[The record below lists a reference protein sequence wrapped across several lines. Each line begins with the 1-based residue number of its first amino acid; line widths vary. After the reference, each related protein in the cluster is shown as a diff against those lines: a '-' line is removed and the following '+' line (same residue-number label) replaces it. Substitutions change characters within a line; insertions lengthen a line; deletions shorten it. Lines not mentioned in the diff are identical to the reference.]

1 MAQHE
6 RRQAPRYVA
15 DMSAYCY
22 KIEKN
27 GTSERH
33 LAKVK
38 GCVGEKEGEVVAPDK
53 ITDISKGG
61 LFLMTVTSYPVD
73 TILVTELMLPGQGG
87 TVSTVGVVRWT
98 REVKGDEPYIYGYG
112 IHFLYV
118 KKDDW
123 SKIERYLSQLKPY
136 TLL

>member
-1 MAQHE
+1 MVQQD
-6 RRQAPRYVA
+6 RRQSPRYVA

-22 KIEKN
+22 QIEKN

-38 GCVGEKEGEVVAPDK
+38 GCVGENEGEVVAPDK

-61 LFLMTVTSYPVD
+61 LFLMTVKPYPVD
-73 TILVTELMLPGQGG
+73 TILVTELILPGEAG
-87 TVSTVGVVRWT
+87 TVSTVGVVRWR
-98 REVKGDEPYIYGYG
+98 RETAGDEPYIFGCG

-118 KKDDW
+118 KKEDW

-136 TLL
+136 TLA